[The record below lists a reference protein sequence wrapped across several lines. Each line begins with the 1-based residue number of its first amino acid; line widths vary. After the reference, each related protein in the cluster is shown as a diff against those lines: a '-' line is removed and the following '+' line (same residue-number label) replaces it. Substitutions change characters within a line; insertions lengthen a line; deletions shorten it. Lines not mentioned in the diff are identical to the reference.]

1 MASTLPPVKGTAFTF
16 DIALVSQASPYIFKT
31 SPTLAA
37 GDITVSL
44 DGGSFSNIAT
54 LPTQIGTTGVLPV
67 ALSADEMNADRVVV
81 RFHDVAGDEWQDA
94 LVTIYTAA
102 QTLDAMQA
110 NIGAGGAGLTGI
122 GDTRLANLD
131 AAVSSRSTLTA
142 ADVWGYATR
151 TLTSLSALLS
161 SIAAAIWAY
170 ASRTLTQPAASV
182 LAAVT
187 GSTLNV
193 VKSRTY
199 DATLS
204 GLTLQATWTGVKFTA
219 KTDAREPDSAS
230 LLQVTVS
237 NPAAPTTDGALYVQ
251 GAVATAAQRLQGSLV
266 VDQAAGTVTLHLQDD
281 LTALLALLG
290 GARYDITQ
298 YYTDGGETK
307 STQLTRGV
315 WTVSATETGAL
326 A

>member
-1 MASTLPPVKGTAFTF
+1 MASTLPPVKGAAFTF

-44 DGGSFSNIAT
+44 DQGNFANITT
-54 LPTQIGTTGVLPV
+54 LPTQIQTTGVLPV
-67 ALSADEMNADRVVV
+67 ALTAAEMNADLVVV
-81 RFHDVAGDEWQDA
+81 LFHDAAGAEWQDA
-94 LVTIYTAA
+94 VVSIYTGG
-102 QTLDAMQA
+102 QTLDTIEGLVDD
-110 NIGAGGAGLTGI
+110 IGVAGAGLTAL
-122 GDTRLANLD
+122 GDVRLANLD
-131 AAVSSRSTLTA
+131 ATVSSRSTLTA
-142 ADVWGYATR
+142 AQVWANATRTLSSFGTLIADIWAYATR
-151 TLTSLSALLS
+151 TLTQA
-161 SIAAAIWAY
+161 
-170 ASRTLTQPAASV
+170 AASV

-187 GSTLNV
+187 GSTLSV
-193 VKSRTY
+193 VKGRTY
-199 DATLS
+199 DATLT
-204 GLTLQATWTGVKFTA
+204 GLTIQATWTGVKFTA
-219 KTDAREPDSAS
+219 KTDARDTDAES
-230 LLQVTVS
+230 LLQLVVS
-237 NPAAPTTDGALYVQ
+237 NPAAAATDGVLYVE
-251 GAVATAAQRLQGSLV
+251 GAAASVAQRLQGTLT
-266 VDQAAGTVTLHLQDD
+266 VDQGAGTVALHLQDD